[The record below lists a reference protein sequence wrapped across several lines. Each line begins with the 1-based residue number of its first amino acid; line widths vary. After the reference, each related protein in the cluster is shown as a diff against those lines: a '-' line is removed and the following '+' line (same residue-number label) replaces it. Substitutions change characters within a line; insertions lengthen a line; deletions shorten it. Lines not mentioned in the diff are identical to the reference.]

1 MPFRPRKQYKRK
13 VLRTR
18 AKPKVSQPLRRAIK
32 QVVKSQQETKTINVP
47 TSGSTVVN
55 TVNLQYTAQSG
66 VQYLAQD
73 IFSVPQGVQD
83 DTGISAPNRIGDKI
97 SALGFRMNYYFTTVN
112 FYSTAGITLCA
123 PYIKLRVT
131 VFEGKY
137 GAPPPSTPLL
147 YDGNFLNGDTSTLQP
162 INYDAG
168 YCRNVLHDKVYIVR
182 NQNSTLNGFGAPYQ
196 PLKIG
201 NVFHFNKKI
210 KYNKLVSTVDNP
222 NPSGQATKNPIY
234 ICIAA
239 ELDDAVSGLVA
250 SGTPILFTTGYTQC
264 WFKDA

>member
-13 VLRTR
+13 MLRTR

-55 TVNLQYTAQSG
+55 TANLQYTALSG
-66 VQYLAQD
+66 IQYLAQD
-73 IFSVPQGVQD
+73 IFAVPQGVQD
-83 DTGISAPNRIGDKI
+83 DTGIAAPNRIGDKI
-97 SALGFRMNYYFTTVN
+97 TAMGFRMNYYFTTVN
-112 FYSTAGITLCA
+112 FYSVAGLLVL

-147 YDGNFLNGDTSTLQP
+147 YDANFLSGETSTLQP

-168 YCRNVLHDKVYIVR
+168 YCRKLLHDKVYIIR
-182 NQNSTLNGFGAPYQ
+182 NMNAPVSNTVYQ
-196 PLKIG
+196 PLKIA

-210 KYNKLVSTVDNP
+210 KYNKVVSSVDNP

-239 ELDDAVSGLVA
+239 EVDDAVTGLVP